1 MAGKNK
7 DVKKQMQ
14 NWELQQKQESQQ
26 DLRNQNEYMN
36 DKYQQMKSNYT
47 GFNNKKTNSE
57 EAVFKNESSL
67 TDKNPYMR
75 YELNNTFNDKDR
87 PKKEK

>member
-47 GFNNKKTNSE
+47 GFNNKKQT
-57 EAVFKNESSL
+57 A
-67 TDKNPYMR
+67 
-75 YELNNTFNDKDR
+75 
-87 PKKEK
+87 KKQYSKMKAP